1 MKRLM
6 LIVLA
11 CIAIAIGSQAQTQED
26 ALQIGDSVWVNP
38 DTTHY
43 MTGEEIAPWVYTVKH
58 AIQQV
63 GSVFHPDGVLLHGI
77 ISWLHQSALLTDGT
91 ESAANVPV
99 TTEEVTE
106 EVVAK
111 EVVMEEAATEK
122 TVVEAATVEEE
133 TVVAKETVAE
143 KAATEET
150 VVEAAT
156 VEEETVVA
164 KETVAEK
171 AELQE
176 VIAKEVVPTKE
187 VTPAKEVAAAEELV
201 PTEEVAV
208 KEEGKANLPTRLVGR
223 IISSDDKAIE
233 GVVITLANQGFTT
246 TTNANG
252 EFSLTYLEATD
263 EEVILEADGYISDIV
278 LVQLADGELNNMGD
292 VLLQADFAQ
301 EAREE
306 VLLNLSEMDM
316 NDDEGKTQSVSSASS
331 ASQDVFNS
339 TVSYAWSN
347 ARYRGRG
354 YEQTYEENYI
364 EGLSFNS
371 AERGQFN
378 FSAMGGLN
386 DATRY
391 KEVVEGIEANN
402 FSFGSLGQ
410 ATNYLQSATNYAQ
423 GWKVGLAATNRNYK
437 GAARATYSSGLLE
450 NGWAFTA
457 QLAWRYS
464 PYIDIKGRIGE
475 GISYSSVGYF
485 FTAEKQWSKDMRL
498 SLITFGAPTQRGQSS
513 ALTQETYDLTNQYNK
528 TSWGYNNY
536 NPYWGYQ
543 DGKVR
548 NSRIVHSY
556 DPTAIASF
564 DWKINEENH
573 LKIAAGYHYSF
584 YSNSALTFYNA
595 PDPRPDYYRNLPSSL
610 LDGQIDKDGYFIAKD
625 MNGKPLGEVTEGGYI
640 KYPLYYNGTS
650 VGHSVDMD
658 TYKRL
663 TDLWTS
669 RDDKA
674 TQIDWDALYA
684 ANYANN
690 AVNPDGSARY
700 MVERRH
706 NDIQE
711 AVANVNYRNTAVD
724 HLTTTVGLELK
735 ASQGIHYKTVDDLL
749 GGNQWIDVDPFAE
762 RDIKELATN
771 IGLTQAD
778 IVNVKQNDLRNPN
791 AAAKT
796 DDKFGY
802 DYRINMLNAKLW
814 AQNEWS
820 WNEVDLY
827 YALQL
832 TYSSMQRTTDM
843 LNGRAW
849 YLARLGA
856 PNNYHYYYLA
866 DAADDVLAAGSDFS
880 KLPTRLVGY
889 GHHFVDPA
897 FKLGATYKINGRNQL
912 KINALAETKAPL
924 ARDAYISPR
933 VHDRAV
939 ENIYRHDY
947 ARYYAKADGT
957 SWLSEYYGASQKIV
971 GGDLTYS
978 FNYPLVRG
986 RVTGFYTQLWNGTEL
1001 NGYYD
1006 DEARTFVNQSL
1017 TGINRRHMG
1026 IEAAA
1031 AVKLGLYFTLTGA
1044 LSIGDYRY
1052 TDNALATTS
1061 AENGMALAENAQG
1074 PIYELRDS
1082 VLLKGLH
1089 VATGPQLNT
1098 SLKLSFFH
1106 PKMWFADVTV
1116 SYFDWSYLDYAPA
1129 RRMKGLFTGK
1139 RADGSSVNGWY
1150 GDTYTNA
1157 IELDQDKNPV
1167 TDQYGVP
1174 VLKYPYNLL
1183 SEQEMLTSNNPL
1195 HRFLVDVSVGKLI
1208 YLKNRQSI
1216 SINLTV
1222 NNLLNNTNFKTGGY
1236 QQARLPRQT
1245 RQGVADNENSVIS
1258 PNVWK
1263 FPSKYYYAWGTN
1275 FYLNFQYK
1283 F

>member
-1 MKRLM
+1 MKRLILFAM
-6 LIVLA
+6 VLA
-11 CIAIAIGSQAQTQED
+11 MTCMVSAQ
-26 ALQIGDSVWVNP
+26 
-38 DTTHY
+38 
-43 MTGEEIAPWVYTVKH
+43 
-58 AIQQV
+58 
-63 GSVFHPDGVLLHGI
+63 
-77 ISWLHQSALLTDGT
+77 
-91 ESAANVPV
+91 
-99 TTEEVTE
+99 
-106 EVVAK
+106 
-111 EVVMEEAATEK
+111 
-122 TVVEAATVEEE
+122 
-133 TVVAKETVAE
+133 
-143 KAATEET
+143 
-150 VVEAAT
+150 
-156 VEEETVVA
+156 
-164 KETVAEK
+164 
-171 AELQE
+171 
-176 VIAKEVVPTKE
+176 
-187 VTPAKEVAAAEELV
+187 
-201 PTEEVAV
+201 
-208 KEEGKANLPTRLVGR
+208 TRLVGR
-223 IISSDDKAIE
+223 IISTDQQAIE
-233 GVVITLANQGFTT
+233 GVTVTLVNQGFTT
-246 TTNANG
+246 TTNSEG
-252 EFSLTYLEATD
+252 KFSLTYLEAGD
-263 EEVILEADGYISDIV
+263 EEVIIEATGYISDVV
-278 LVQLADGELNNMGD
+278 LVLLEENQLNDMGD
-292 VLLQADFAQ
+292 VVMQTDFIT

-306 VLLNLSEMDM
+306 VLLNLNEMDL
-316 NDDEGKTQSVSSASS
+316 NDDEGKSQSIASASS

-339 TVSYAWSN
+339 TVSFAWSN

-354 YEQTYEENYI
+354 YEQIYEENYI

-402 FSFGSLGQ
+402 FAFGSIGK

-423 GWKVGLAATNRNYK
+423 GWKVALAGTNRNYK
-437 GAARATYSSGLLE
+437 GAARATYSSGLME
-450 NGWAFTA
+450 NGWAFAA

-464 PYIDIKGRIGE
+464 PYIDIKGQIGE

-498 SLITFGAPTQRGQSS
+498 SLITFGAPTRRGQSS

-528 TSWGYNNY
+528 TSWGHNNY

-543 DGKVR
+543 NGKVR
-548 NSRIVHSY
+548 NSRVVHSY

-564 DWKINEENH
+564 DWKIDEENH
-573 LKIAAGYHYSF
+573 LKVAAGYHYSM

-595 PDPRPDYYRNLPSSL
+595 PDPRPDYYRNLPSAMW
-610 LDGQIDKDGYFIAKD
+610 DAQIDKDGNFIYED
-625 MNGKPLGEVTEGGYI
+625 LNGKPLGNGGYI
-640 KYPLYYNGTS
+640 NGQY
-650 VGHSVDMD
+650 VGPSINSD
-658 TYKRL
+658 TYQAVV
-663 TDLWTS
+663 DLWTS

-690 AVNPDGSARY
+690 VNNPEGSARY

-711 AVANVNYRNTAVD
+711 AVANALYRNTSVD
-724 HLTTTVGLELK
+724 HMTLTAGLELK

-749 GGNQWIDVDPFAE
+749 GGKQWIDVDPFAE

-778 IVNVKQNDLRNPN
+778 IENVKQNDLRNPN
-791 AAAKT
+791 AAVK
-796 DDKFGY
+796 DNGRFGY
-802 DYRINMLNAKLW
+802 DYRINMLGAKLW

-820 WNEVDLY
+820 WNEVDFY

-849 YLARLGA
+849 YLAKLNPDNA
-856 PNNYHYYYLA
+856 WYYLA
-866 DAADDVLAAGSDFS
+866 DNADAVLNGQDV
-880 KLPTRLVGY
+880 PTRMVGSA
-889 GHHFVDPA
+889 HHFVDPA
-897 FKLGATYKINGRNQL
+897 FKLGATYKIDGRNQL
-912 KINALAETKAPL
+912 KLNALAETKAPL

-939 ENIYRHDY
+939 EAIYRHDF
-947 ARYYAKADGT
+947 ARYYAGYYGT
-957 SWLSEYYGASQKIV
+957 SALEEYFGASQKIV
-971 GGDLTYS
+971 GGDLTYT

-986 RVTGFYTQLWNGTEL
+986 RVTGFFTQFWNGTEL

-1026 IEAAA
+1026 VEAAA
-1031 AVKLGLYFTLTGA
+1031 SVKLGTYFTLTGA

-1052 TDNALATTS
+1052 TSNAVAITS

-1082 VLLKGLH
+1082 VLIKGLR
-1089 VATGPQLNT
+1089 VATGPQLNS

-1106 PKMWFADVTV
+1106 PKMWFADITV
-1116 SYFDWSYLDYAPA
+1116 NYFDWNYLDYAPA
-1129 RRMKGLFTGK
+1129 RRMQGLFTGK
-1139 RADGSSVNGWY
+1139 RADGSAVNGWY
-1150 GDTYTNA
+1150 GDQYTNA
-1157 IELDQDKNPV
+1157 IEKDENGVVYDAN
-1167 TDQYGVP
+1167 GVP
-1174 VLKYPYNLL
+1174 TLKYPYNLL
-1183 SEQEMLTSNNPL
+1183 SQQESLTASNPL

-1208 YLKNRQSI
+1208 YLQNRQSI

-1222 NNLLNNTNFKTGGY
+1222 NNLLNNTHFKTGGY

-1245 RQGVADNENSVIS
+1245 RQGVEDDKNSVIS
-1258 PNVWK
+1258 PNAWK
-1263 FPSKYYYAWGTN
+1263 FPAKYYYAWGTN
-1275 FYLNFQYK
+1275 FYLNIQYK

>member
-1 MKRLM
+1 MRKT
-6 LIVLA
+6 LIAILLTFVA
-11 CIAIAIGSQAQTQED
+11 CIGINAQT
-26 ALQIGDSVWVNP
+26 
-38 DTTHY
+38 
-43 MTGEEIAPWVYTVKH
+43 
-58 AIQQV
+58 
-63 GSVFHPDGVLLHGI
+63 
-77 ISWLHQSALLTDGT
+77 
-91 ESAANVPV
+91 
-99 TTEEVTE
+99 
-106 EVVAK
+106 
-111 EVVMEEAATEK
+111 
-122 TVVEAATVEEE
+122 
-133 TVVAKETVAE
+133 
-143 KAATEET
+143 
-150 VVEAAT
+150 
-156 VEEETVVA
+156 
-164 KETVAEK
+164 
-171 AELQE
+171 
-176 VIAKEVVPTKE
+176 
-187 VTPAKEVAAAEELV
+187 
-201 PTEEVAV
+201 
-208 KEEGKANLPTRLVGR
+208 RLIGR
-223 IISSDDKAIE
+223 IISAEKQAIE
-233 GVVITLANQGFTT
+233 GATITLANQGIST
-246 TTNANG
+246 TTNVEG
-252 EFSLTYLEATD
+252 QFSLTYLEPID
-263 EEVILEADGYISDIV
+263 EEVIIEAQGYMSDIILAQLTENQTTDLGDIV
-278 LVQLADGELNNMGD
+278 LQIDIIA
-292 VLLQADFAQ
+292 
-301 EAREE
+301 EAKEE
-306 VLLNLSEMDM
+306 VLLNLTEMDL
-316 NDDEGKTQSVSSASS
+316 NDDEGKSQAISSASS

-354 YEQTYEENYI
+354 YEQTYEANYI

-402 FSFGSLGQ
+402 FTFGTIGQ

-423 GWKVGLAATNRNYK
+423 GWKVGLAGTNRNYK
-437 GAARATYSSGLLE
+437 GAARATYSSGLME
-450 NGWAFTA
+450 NGWAFAA
-457 QLAWRYS
+457 QVAWRYT
-464 PYIDIKGRIGE
+464 PYIDIKGQIGE

-485 FTAEKQWSKDMRL
+485 LTAEKQWSKDMRL
-498 SLITFGAPTQRGQSS
+498 SLITFGAPTRRGQSA

-528 TSWGYNNY
+528 TSWGHNNY

-573 LKIAAGYHYSF
+573 LKVAAGYHYSF

-595 PDPRPDYYRNLPSSL
+595 PDPRPDYYRNLPSAL
-610 LDGQIDKDGYFIAKD
+610 FDGQIDKEGYFIDKD
-625 MNGKPLGEVTEGGYI
+625 FNGKELGKGGYI
-640 KYPLYYNGTS
+640 NNTF
-650 VGHSVDMD
+650 VGASVDPN
-658 TYKRL
+658 TYMAL

-690 AVNPDGSARY
+690 VNNPDGSARY

-711 AVANVNYRNTAVD
+711 AVANANYRNTSVE

-735 ASQGIHYKTVDDLL
+735 ASQGIHYKSVDDLL
-749 GGNQWIDVDPFAE
+749 GGNQWVDVDPFAE

-771 IGLTQAD
+771 IGLTQTD
-778 IVNVKQNDLRNPN
+778 IENVKQNDLRNPN
-791 AAAKT
+791 AKIT
-796 DDKFGY
+796 EKGKFGY
-802 DYRINMLNAKLW
+802 DYRINMMNAKLW

-820 WNEVDLY
+820 WNTVDLY

-832 TYSSMQRTTDM
+832 SYSAMQRTTNM

-849 YLARLGA
+849 YLARLNPDDA
-856 PNNYHYYYLA
+856 TYYLA
-866 DAADDVLAAGSDFS
+866 NEANAVLNQQT
-880 KLPTRLVGY
+880 LPNTLVGY
-889 GHHFVDPA
+889 AHHFVDPA
-897 FKLGATYKINGRNQL
+897 FKLGATYKIDGRNSL

-939 ENIYRHDY
+939 ETIYRHDY
-947 ARYYAKADGT
+947 ARYYAQYYGT
-957 SWLSEYYGASQKIV
+957 SWLQEYFGASQKIV

-978 FNYPLVRG
+978 FNYPIVRG
-986 RVTGFYTQLWNGTEL
+986 RITGFFTQFWNGTEL

-1006 DEARTFVNQSL
+1006 DESRTFVNQSL

-1052 TDNALATTS
+1052 TSNAMAITS
-1061 AENGMALAENAQG
+1061 AENGMALAENANG

-1082 VLLKGLH
+1082 VLLKGLR
-1089 VATGPQLNT
+1089 VATGPQVNS

-1106 PKMWFADVTV
+1106 PDMWFADITV
-1116 SYFDWSYLDYAPA
+1116 NYFDWSYLDYAPA
-1129 RRMKGLFTGK
+1129 RRMKGLFTGE
-1139 RADGSSVNGWY
+1139 RADGSKVNGWY
-1150 GDTYTNA
+1150 GDNYTNA
-1157 IELDQDKNPV
+1157 IEKDDQGNILY
-1167 TDQYGVP
+1167 DQYGVP
-1174 VLKYPYNLL
+1174 TLKYPYSIL
-1183 SEQEMLTSNNPL
+1183 SNQETLTANNPL

-1222 NNLLNNTNFKTGGY
+1222 NNLLNNTHFKTGGY

-1263 FPSKYYYAWGTN
+1263 FPAKYYYAWGTN

>member
-1 MKRLM
+1 MRKIFITIL
-6 LIVLA
+6 LISVALV
-11 CIAIAIGSQAQTQED
+11 SVNAQTNATTTIQV
-26 ALQIGDSVWVNP
+26 GDSVMVDPN
-38 DTTHY
+38 TTHY
-43 MTGEEIAPWVYTVKH
+43 ETGEKISPWVYKVKH
-58 AIQQV
+58 AVEQI
-63 GSVFHPDGVLLHGI
+63 GSFFHPDGVLLKGI
-77 ISWLHQSALLTDGT
+77 KSWISQSAVVIEVNATDNRPT
-91 ESAANVPV
+91 EVVETIVQTSTNKKDTIKVPEQKIV
-99 TTEEVTE
+99 QTSIPKDTTEITTDDAIEPVEVKQTF
-106 EVVAK
+106 
-111 EVVMEEAATEK
+111 
-122 TVVEAATVEEE
+122 
-133 TVVAKETVAE
+133 KETPADTLAE
-143 KAATEET
+143 KIEKKKI
-150 VVEAAT
+150 
-156 VEEETVVA
+156 VA
-164 KETVAEK
+164 INT
-171 AELQE
+171 
-176 VIAKEVVPTKE
+176 
-187 VTPAKEVAAAEELV
+187 
-201 PTEEVAV
+201 
-208 KEEGKANLPTRLVGR
+208 PTRLVGR
-223 IISSDDKAIE
+223 IVSADQQAIE
-233 GVVITLANQGFTT
+233 GAVITLANQGITT
-246 TTNANG
+246 TTNAKG
-252 EFSLTYLEATD
+252 EFSLTYLEAKD
-263 EEVILEADGYISDIV
+263 EEVILEANGFISDIV
-278 LVQLADGELNNMGD
+278 LVQLEDGALNNLGD
-292 VLLQADFAQ
+292 VLMQTDIVREAQ
-301 EAREE
+301 EEI
-306 VLLNLSEMDM
+306 LLNLSEMDL
-316 NDDEGKTQSVSSASS
+316 NDDEGKSQSVSSASS

-339 TVSYAWSN
+339 TVSFAWSN

-354 YEQTYEENYI
+354 YDQTYETNYI
-364 EGLSFNS
+364 EGLNFTA

-402 FSFGSLGQ
+402 FSFGSIGQ

-437 GAARATYSSGLLE
+437 GAARATYSSGLME
-450 NGWAFTA
+450 NGWAFAA
-457 QLAWRYS
+457 QLAWRYT
-464 PYIDIKGRIGE
+464 PYIDVKGRIGE

-485 FTAEKQWSKDMRL
+485 LTAEKQWSKDMRL
-498 SLITFGAPTQRGQSS
+498 SLITFGAPTRRGQS
-513 ALTQETYDLTNQYNK
+513 AGITQETYDLTNQYNK
-528 TSWGYNNY
+528 TSWGHNNY

-564 DWKINEENH
+564 DWKINEDNH
-573 LKIAAGYHYSF
+573 LKVAAGYHYSF

-595 PDPRPDYYRNLPSSL
+595 PDPRPDYYRNLPSAL
-610 LDGQIDKDGYFIAKD
+610 LDGQIDKDGYFIGKD
-625 MNGKPLGEVTEGGYI
+625 LNGKPMGEVTPGGYI
-640 KYPLYYNGTS
+640 KYPLYYNGTNI
-650 VGHSVDMD
+650 GHSIDYD
-658 TYKRL
+658 TYANL

-690 AVNPDGSARY
+690 QNNPDGSARY
-700 MVERRH
+700 IIERRH

-711 AVANVNYRNTAVD
+711 AVANVNYRNTKVD
-724 HLTTTVGLELK
+724 HLTATVGLELK
-735 ASQGIHYKTVDDLL
+735 AAQGIHYKSVDDLL
-749 GGNQWIDVDPFAE
+749 GANQWVDVDPFAE

-778 IVNVKQNDLRNPN
+778 IINVKQNNLQNPN
-791 AAAKT
+791 AAAKKG
-796 DDKFGY
+796 DKFGY
-802 DYRINMLNAKLW
+802 DYRINMANVKLW

-820 WNEVDLY
+820 WNEVDFF

-849 YLARLGA
+849 YLARLGEQ
-856 PNNYHYYYLA
+856 NNHHYYYLA
-866 DAADDVLAAGSDFS
+866 DAADEVLAAGDNLGQ
-880 KLPTRLVGY
+880 LPSRFVGY
-889 GHHFVDPA
+889 AHHFIDPS
-897 FKLGATYKINGRNQL
+897 FKLGTTYKIDGRNQL
-912 KINALAETKAPL
+912 KMNALAETKAPL

-947 ARYYAKADGT
+947 ARYYAMQDGT
-957 SWLSEYYGASQKIV
+957 SWLTEYYGASQKMI
-971 GGDLTYS
+971 GGDVTYS

-986 RVTGFYTQLWNGTEL
+986 RVTGFYTQFWNGTEL

-1006 DEARTFVNQSL
+1006 DETRTFVNQSL

-1052 TDNALATTS
+1052 TSNALATTS
-1061 AENGMALAENAQG
+1061 AENGMALAESRSGQ

-1106 PKMWFADVTV
+1106 PKMWFADITV
-1116 SYFDWSYLDYAPA
+1116 NYFDWSYLDYAPA
-1129 RRMKGLFTGK
+1129 RRMQGLFTGV
-1139 RADGSSVNGWY
+1139 RADGSEVNGWY
-1150 GDTYTNA
+1150 NEAMHTTDDKIAQINA
-1157 IELDQDKNPV
+1157 QGGYPSNAVLGAD
-1167 TDQYGVP
+1167 GVP
-1174 VLKYPYNLL
+1174 VLKYPYHIL
-1183 SEQEMLTSNNPL
+1183 SDQEMLTANNPL
-1195 HRFLVDVSVGKLI
+1195 HRFLVDVSLGKLI

-1222 NNLLNNTNFKTGGY
+1222 NNLLNNTHFKTGGY

-1245 RQGVADNENSVIS
+1245 IQGEDDRKNSVIG

-1275 FYLNFQYK
+1275 FYLNIQYK

>member
-1 MKRLM
+1 MKKLLF
-6 LIVLA
+6 LIVALVA
-11 CIAIAIGSQAQTQED
+11 LSAGMQAQD
-26 ALQIGDSVWVNP
+26 APTCDLQVGDSVMVNP

-63 GSVFHPDGVLLHGI
+63 GSAFHPGGVLLQGI

-91 ESAANVPV
+91 KPV
-99 TTEEVTE
+99 AEEAIVEETVAE
-106 EVVAK
+106 EVVAGEDVK
-111 EVVMEEAATEK
+111 EEAVAE
-122 TVVEAATVEEE
+122 EAVAEED
-133 TVVAKETVAE
+133 VAKETVV
-143 KAATEET
+143 EEA
-150 VVEAAT
+150 VVEEADT
-156 VEEETVVA
+156 QVA
-164 KETVAEK
+164 
-171 AELQE
+171 
-176 VIAKEVVPTKE
+176 AKEVDDTEE
-187 VTPAKEVAAAEELV
+187 VTAKEVA
-201 PTEEVAV
+201 TEV
-208 KEEGKANLPTRLVGR
+208 KANLPTRLVGR
-223 IISSDDKAIE
+223 IVSSEDKAIE

-252 EFSLTYLEATD
+252 EFSLTYLEPTD

-278 LVQLADGELNNMGD
+278 LIQLADGELNNMGD

-301 EAREE
+301 EAREV

-339 TVSYAWSN
+339 TVSFAWSN

-354 YEQTYEENYI
+354 YEQIYEENYI

-402 FSFGSLGQ
+402 FSFGSIGQ

-437 GAARATYSSGLLE
+437 GAARATYSSGLME
-450 NGWAFTA
+450 NGWAFAA

-485 FTAEKQWSKDMRL
+485 LTAEKQWSKDMRL
-498 SLITFGAPTQRGQSS
+498 SLITFGAPTRRGQSA
-513 ALTQETYDLTNQYNK
+513 ALTQETFDLTNQYNK
-528 TSWGYNNY
+528 NSWGYNNY

-556 DPTAIASF
+556 DPTAIVSF
-564 DWKINEENH
+564 DWKIDEENH
-573 LKIAAGYHYSF
+573 LKVAAGYHYSF

-595 PDPRPDYYRNLPSSL
+595 PDPRPDYYRNLPSAL

-711 AVANVNYRNTAVD
+711 AVANANYRNTSVD
-724 HLTTTVGLELK
+724 HLTATVGLELK

-778 IVNVKQNDLRNPN
+778 IINVKQNDLRNPN
-791 AAAKT
+791 ADAEKG
-796 DDKFGY
+796 DRFGY

-849 YLARLGA
+849 YLARLGEQ
-856 PNNYHYYYLA
+856 NNAHYYYLA
-866 DAADDVLAAGSDFS
+866 NAANDVLAAGNDFS

-897 FKLGATYKINGRNQL
+897 FKLGATYKINGRNHL
-912 KINALAETKAPL
+912 KLNALAETKAPL

-947 ARYYAKADGT
+947 ARYYAQADGT

-986 RVTGFYTQLWNGTEL
+986 RVTGFFTQFWNGTEL

-1017 TGINRRHMG
+1017 SGINRRHMG

-1044 LSIGDYRY
+1044 LSVGDYRY
-1052 TDNALATTS
+1052 TDNALAITS

-1089 VATGPQLNT
+1089 VATGPQVNT

-1116 SYFDWSYLDYAPA
+1116 SYFDWAYLDYAPA

-1139 RADGSSVNGWY
+1139 RADGSAVNGWY

-1157 IELDQDKNPV
+1157 IELDQDNNPM

-1174 VLKYPYNLL
+1174 VLKYPYNIL
-1183 SEQEMLTSNNPL
+1183 SEQEI
-1195 HRFLVDVSVGKLI
+1195 D
-1208 YLKNRQSI
+1208 
-1216 SINLTV
+1216 
-1222 NNLLNNTNFKTGGY
+1222 
-1236 QQARLPRQT
+1236 
-1245 RQGVADNENSVIS
+1245 
-1258 PNVWK
+1258 
-1263 FPSKYYYAWGTN
+1263 
-1275 FYLNFQYK
+1275 
-1283 F
+1283 

>member
-111 EVVMEEAATEK
+111 EVVMEEAATK
-122 TVVEAATVEEE
+122 
-133 TVVAKETVAE
+133 K
-143 KAATEET
+143 T

-187 VTPAKEVAAAEELV
+187 VTPAKEVAAAEELA

-820 WNEVDLY
+820 WNEVDMY

>member
-1 MKRLM
+1 MKRVIFLV
-6 LIVLA
+6 VLCSLA
-11 CIAIAIGSQAQTQED
+11 GWISAQTR
-26 ALQIGDSVWVNP
+26 LIGRVVTD
-38 DTTHY
+38 
-43 MTGEEIAPWVYTVKH
+43 E
-58 AIQQV
+58 QQ
-63 GSVFHPDGVLLHGI
+63 
-77 ISWLHQSALLTDGT
+77 
-91 ESAANVPV
+91 
-99 TTEEVTE
+99 
-106 EVVAK
+106 
-111 EVVMEEAATEK
+111 
-122 TVVEAATVEEE
+122 
-133 TVVAKETVAE
+133 
-143 KAATEET
+143 
-150 VVEAAT
+150 
-156 VEEETVVA
+156 
-164 KETVAEK
+164 
-171 AELQE
+171 
-176 VIAKEVVPTKE
+176 
-187 VTPAKEVAAAEELV
+187 
-201 PTEEVAV
+201 
-208 KEEGKANLPTRLVGR
+208 
-223 IISSDDKAIE
+223 AIE
-233 GVVITLANQGFTT
+233 GATITLVNQGYST
-246 TTNANG
+246 TTNAEG
-252 EFSLTYLEATD
+252 RFSLTYLEAID
-263 EEVILEADGYISDIV
+263 EEVIIEATGYMSDIA
-278 LVQLADGELNNMGD
+278 LVQLVENQQNDLGD
-292 VLLQADFAQ
+292 IILQTDLLA
-301 EAREE
+301 EAKEE
-306 VLLNLSEMDM
+306 VLLNLTEMDL
-316 NDDEGKTQSVSSASS
+316 NDDEGKSQSVSSASS

-339 TVSYAWSN
+339 TVSFAWSN

-354 YEQTYEENYI
+354 YDQTYEQNYI
-364 EGLSFNS
+364 QGLSFNS

-402 FSFGSLGQ
+402 FAFGSVGQ

-437 GAARATYSSGLLE
+437 GAARATYSSGLME
-450 NGWAFTA
+450 NGWAFAA

-464 PYIDIKGRIGE
+464 PYIDVKGRIGE
-475 GISYSSVGYF
+475 GITYSSVGYF
-485 FTAEKQWSKDMRL
+485 LTAEKRWGNDMRL
-498 SLITFGAPTQRGQSS
+498 SLITFGAPTMRGQSA

-528 TSWGYNNY
+528 TSWGHNNY

-543 DGKVR
+543 DGKMR

-564 DWKINEENH
+564 DWKIDEENH
-573 LKIAAGYHYSF
+573 LKVAAGYHYSF

-610 LDGQIDKDGYFIAKD
+610 WDGQIDKNGNFIYED
-625 MNGKPLGEVTEGGYI
+625 LNGQPLGNGGYI
-640 KYPLYYNGTS
+640 NGS
-650 VGHSVDMD
+650 YVGPSISDE
-658 TYKRL
+658 TYSSMV
-663 TDLWTS
+663 DLWTS

-690 AVNPDGSARY
+690 ANNPDGSARY

-711 AVANVNYRNTAVD
+711 AVANANYRNTSVD

-749 GGNQWIDVDPFAE
+749 GGNQWIDVDAFAE

-778 IVNVKQNDLRNPN
+778 IENVKQNDLRNPN
-791 AAAKT
+791 AAVGKN
-796 DDKFGY
+796 DRFGY
-802 DYRINMLNAKLW
+802 DYRINMLGAKLW

-820 WNEVDLY
+820 WNMLDVY

-832 TYSSMQRTTDM
+832 SYSSMQRTTDM

-849 YLARLGA
+849 YLAKLN
-856 PNNYHYYYLA
+856 PNNAWYYLA
-866 DAADDVLAAGSDFS
+866 DNGDAVVNGQAVAD
-880 KLPTRLVGY
+880 RMVGY
-889 GHHFVDPA
+889 THHFVDPA
-897 FKLGATYKINGRNQL
+897 FKAGINYKIDGRNQIKL
-912 KINALAETKAPL
+912 NAMAETKAPL

-933 VHDRAV
+933 VHDRAI
-939 ENIYRHDY
+939 EAIYRHDY
-947 ARYYAKADGT
+947 ARYYALQDGT
-957 SWLSEYYGASQKIV
+957 SWLQEYFGASQKIV

-978 FNYPLVRG
+978 FNYPIVRG
-986 RVTGFYTQLWNGTEL
+986 RVTAFYTQFWNGTEL

-1006 DEARTFVNQSL
+1006 DESRTFVNQSL

-1026 IEAAA
+1026 VEAAA
-1031 AVKLGLYFTLTGA
+1031 AVKLGMYFTLTGA

-1052 TDNALATTS
+1052 TSNAMAITS
-1061 AENGMALAENAQG
+1061 AENGMALAENANG

-1082 VLLKGLH
+1082 VLLKGLK
-1089 VATGPQLNT
+1089 VATGPQLNS

-1106 PKMWFADVTV
+1106 PDMWFADITV
-1116 SYFDWSYLDYAPA
+1116 NYFDWNYLDYAPA
-1129 RRMKGLFTGK
+1129 RRMKGLFTGT
-1139 RADGSSVNGWY
+1139 RADGSAVNGWY

-1157 IELDQDKNPV
+1157 IEKDVNGEIIYDAN
-1167 TDQYGVP
+1167 GVP
-1174 VLKYPYNLL
+1174 TLKYPYSLM
-1183 SEQEMLTSNNPL
+1183 SEQERLTSNNPL

-1222 NNLLNNTNFKTGGY
+1222 NNLLNNTHFKTGGY

-1245 RQGVADNENSVIS
+1245 RQGVEDSKNSVIS
-1258 PNVWK
+1258 PNAWK